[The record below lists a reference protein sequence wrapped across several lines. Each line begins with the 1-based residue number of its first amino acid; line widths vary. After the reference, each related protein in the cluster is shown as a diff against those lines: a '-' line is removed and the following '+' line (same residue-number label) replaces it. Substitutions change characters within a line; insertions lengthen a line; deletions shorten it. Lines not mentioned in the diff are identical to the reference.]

1 MSAVLLVSVLLAQ
14 SPAVERVWLDS
25 TSGDLTTAQW
35 LEVENLLR
43 AGLKRRQLEVTRDR
57 EPPATLVV
65 QIRRIQNEY
74 FVFAASG
81 PAVAG
86 SGVAMSRRVA
96 LSSITE
102 GTSSLVLAQTA
113 EELINAALAP
123 AVPEPKPAPPA
134 PSEPPA
140 PPPPPPLTW
149 HLSVEALADVDV
161 FQGGAI
167 TVTGG
172 AQVAAHLERWGLA
185 LSGGAGGLLPRRS
198 STGLVSGATA
208 WLAVGPHV
216 ELLRLDTFHLD
227 AMATVRA
234 QWLSAAGNAPV
245 EGFLTSRGEGW
256 GVIVFAGVAP
266 TLELT
271 DRFFARL
278 GVWVG
283 WVVRG
288 VAFVAE
294 DVRLLAL
301 SGLSGSA
308 SLSVGARW

>member
-1 MSAVLLVSVLLAQ
+1 MSAVLLMSMLVAQVSGGD
-14 SPAVERVWLDS
+14 RVWLDS

-43 AGLKRRQLEVTRDR
+43 PGLKRRQLEVTRER

-86 SGVAMSRRVA
+86 SGVAMSRRIA

-102 GTSSLVLAQTA
+102 GTLSLVLAQTA
-113 EELINAALAP
+113 EELVNAALAP
-123 AVPEPKPAPPA
+123 ATPAPTPQPLPPA
-134 PSEPPA
+134 PVEA
-140 PPPPPPLTW
+140 PPPPPPVSS
-149 HLSVEALADVDV
+149 HVSVEALAGLDVS
-161 FQGGAI
+161 QGGVI
-167 TVTGG
+167 TLTGG
-172 AQVAAHLERWGLA
+172 VQVAAHLDRWGLA

-198 STGLVSGATA
+198 STGVVSGATA
-208 WLAVGPHV
+208 WLALGPHV
-216 ELLRLDTFHLD
+216 EVLRFEAFHLD

-234 QWLSAAGNAPV
+234 QWLSAEGSAPV
-245 EGFLTSRGEGW
+245 EGFLSSRGEGW
-256 GVIVFAGVAP
+256 GVIVFAGLAP
-266 TLELT
+266 TIELT
-271 DRFFARL
+271 DWLFVRL
-278 GVWVG
+278 GVSVG

-288 VAFVAE
+288 VAFNAE
-294 DVRLLAL
+294 GMRLIAL